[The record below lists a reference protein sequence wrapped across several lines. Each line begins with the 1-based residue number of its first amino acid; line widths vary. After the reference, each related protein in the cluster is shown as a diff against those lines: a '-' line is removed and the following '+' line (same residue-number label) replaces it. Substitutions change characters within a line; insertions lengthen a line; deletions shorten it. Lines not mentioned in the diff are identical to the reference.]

1 MKIAWRISG
10 PGIEIP
16 GRSVMVGIMSDSNPV
31 YEVAPGDAEEVIRA
45 VRLCLTGTEV
55 PPRLTWKMGLFDA
68 WANRVFVAKIAP
80 HLLAVRAAAEAGDVG
95 AVFAADNALQS
106 GEAGLEAGRAWLGR
120 QRGARHMELLPQL
133 AAAVGAGTSAGEFHT
148 VLALQAHTFHVG
160 HLPMLQAALYCEW
173 RAARPDEKS
182 VLSIE
187 EFFRRTRSVMTQLP
201 ALVSAH
207 VPTPASSA
215 VSR

>member
-1 MKIAWRISG
+1 
-10 PGIEIP
+10 
-16 GRSVMVGIMSDSNPV
+16 MSDQKSV
-31 YEVAPGDAEEVIRA
+31 YEVSPGDADEVIRA

-55 PPRLTWKMGLFDA
+55 PAKLTWKMGLFEA

-80 HLLAVRAAAEAGDVG
+80 HLLAVRAAAEAGDV
-95 AVFAADNALQS
+95 AAIFAADNALQS
-106 GEAGLEAGRAWLGR
+106 GEAPQQAGRTWLGR
-120 QRGARHMELLPQL
+120 QRGARHQELLPQL
-133 AAAVGAGTSAGEFHT
+133 AAAVASNQSAGEFHT

-187 EFFRRTRSVMTQLP
+187 EFLRRTRSVMSQLP
-201 ALVSAH
+201 ALVTAH
-207 VPTPASSA
+207 VPASSTSVA
-215 VSR
+215 GR

>member
-1 MKIAWRISG
+1 
-10 PGIEIP
+10 
-16 GRSVMVGIMSDSNPV
+16 MSDQNPV
-31 YEVAPGDAEEVIRA
+31 YEVSPGDAEEVIRA

-55 PPRLTWKMGLFDA
+55 PAKLTWKMGLFDA

-80 HLLAVRAAAEAGDVG
+80 HLLVVRAAAEAGDI
-95 AVFAADNALQS
+95 AAIYAADNALQS
-106 GEAGLEAGRAWLGR
+106 GEQAQTAGRAWLGR
-120 QRGARHMELLPQL
+120 QRGARHQELLPQL
-133 AAAVGAGTSAGEFHT
+133 AAAVGSGQAAGEFHT

-187 EFFRRTRSVMTQLP
+187 EFLRRTRSVMSQLP
-201 ALVSAH
+201 ALTAAH
-207 VPTPASSA
+207 VPTVPTSVAS
-215 VSR
+215 R

>member
-1 MKIAWRISG
+1 MD
-10 PGIEIP
+10 GIEKSWRLFMM
-16 GRSVMVGIMSDSNPV
+16 GSMSDSNPV
-31 YEVAPGDAEEVIRA
+31 YEVSPGDTEEVIRA

-55 PPRLTWKMGLFDA
+55 PAKLTWRMGLFDA
-68 WANRVFVAKIAP
+68 WANRVFISKIAP
-80 HLLAVRAAAEAGDVG
+80 HLLAIRAAAEVGDV
-95 AVFAADNALQS
+95 AAILAADNALQG
-106 GEAGLEAGRAWLGR
+106 GEATKSAGRTWLGR
-120 QRGARHMELLPQL
+120 QRGARQLELLPQL
-133 AAAVGAGTSAGEFHT
+133 AAAVGSGQAEGEFHT

-187 EFFRRTRSVMTQLP
+187 EFLRRTRSTICQLP

-207 VPTPASSA
+207 VPSPSNSVAA
-215 VSR
+215 R